1 MLDSFDIEG
10 LYHDKI
16 KRLREQASQCD
27 YTKVEKGKY
36 IMKNDFK
43 WILIYMATIA
53 LTVFA
58 ICVCLE
64 VYYVKEELAI
74 LHQHE
79 RLALEMR
86 VSRIEEILE

>member
-1 MLDSFDIEG
+1 
-10 LYHDKI
+10 
-16 KRLREQASQCD
+16 
-27 YTKVEKGKY
+27 
-36 IMKNDFK
+36 MKNDFK

-74 LHQHE
+74 LRQHE